1 MQHTSHFLRGWRI
14 PIPARFT
21 LKNAGAEA
29 AHHNKQH
36 SFCSLLLTRE
46 EAVVNKILI
55 CPEPIQWQIQEN
67 VSIFQLFFLWMAE
80 FTTFLRMEKK
90 WHFESHKIFSKPCV
104 PCGWPVYYKLR
115 FSSAN
120 ETLKGVNRIGARV
133 FHAFLWSY
141 FSHSNK

>member
-29 AHHNKQH
+29 AAPQQTT
-36 SFCSLLLTRE
+36 FFLLTTAHEGRSCRKQDP
-46 EAVVNKILI
+46 NLPRFNDK
-55 CPEPIQWQIQEN
+55 
-67 VSIFQLFFLWMAE
+67 SKKMFQFSSFSFLWMAE

-133 FHAFLWSY
+133 FHAFLWSS

>member
-1 MQHTSHFLRGWRI
+1 MLITHWFWAKHPRAINRIRCPIVFYFVWGTKLNCKMQHTSHFLRGWRI

-55 CPEPIQWQIQEN
+55 CPDSMTNPRKCFN
-67 VSIFQLFFLWMAE
+67 F
-80 FTTFLRMEKK
+80 
-90 WHFESHKIFSKPCV
+90 P
-104 PCGWPVYYKLR
+104 
-115 FSSAN
+115 
-120 ETLKGVNRIGARV
+120 
-133 FHAFLWSY
+133 AFLFYEWLSSRP
-141 FSHSNK
+141 FWEWKKNDILKVIKFFPSHACHVGGQSITN

>member
-55 CPEPIQWQIQEN
+55 CPDSMTNPRKCFNFPAFLSMNGWVHDLFEN
-67 VSIFQLFFLWMAE
+67 GK
-80 FTTFLRMEKK
+80 KK

-133 FHAFLWSY
+133 FHAFLWSS